1 MTLFFPFLPAT
12 TRLYANK
19 ISAPRH
25 HEKYRE
31 FSRRKRESV
40 FERKVRWALGR
51 ELKSSTRV
59 KGRFVGNAEKKDE
72 KRVGSF
78 LVSRAFCS
86 LSYSKRAS
94 TLAELI
100 STFIY
105 RRQNAE
111 FLTSERTNPLVQIT
125 R

>member
-19 ISAPRH
+19 ISAPRR

-31 FSRRKRESV
+31 FSRRKQESV

-59 KGRFVGNAEKKDE
+59 KGRCVGNTEKKMKKE
-72 KRVGSF
+72 LEAFSF
-78 LVSRAFCS
+78 LVRFA
-86 LSYSKRAS
+86 A
-94 TLAELI
+94 
-100 STFIY
+100 
-105 RRQNAE
+105 
-111 FLTSERTNPLVQIT
+111 
-125 R
+125 